1 MSKAYSSNL
10 TEWQWELIEP
20 LIPPA
25 KPGGRNREVEIWSVL
40 NAIFYVLTQG
50 CTWRNLPGDFP
61 AWPTVYTYFA
71 WRVTRHARNW
81 RKDGTWVVIHEKL
94 RDWVR
99 SQQERKPDPSEA
111 IIDSQSVKTAAKSA
125 VLGFPQVEHLF
136 KTAMLNHSVGYDA
149 GKKIKGRKRF
159 VTVDTLG
166 LILSVFVTAASQT
179 EREGGKVVLQR
190 LKEKGTR
197 IARLHT
203 IWVDGGFTGDTFMM
217 WVMDLCNWVVQVVL
231 RPQEHKGF
239 VLLPKRWVVE
249 RTFGWLSWCRR
260 LNRDHEGLPASSE
273 TWIYIAMIRIMIRRL
288 A

>member
-10 TEWQWELIEP
+10 TQWQWELIEP

-25 KPGGRNREVEIWSVL
+25 KSGGRNREVEIWSVL
-40 NAIFYVLTQG
+40 NAIFYLLTQG

-61 AWPTVYTYFA
+61 AWQTVYTYF
-71 WRVTRHARNW
+71 RNW
-81 RKDGTWVVIHEKL
+81 RKDGTWVKIHEKL

-111 IIDSQSVKTAAKSA
+111 IIDSQSVKTAA
-125 VLGFPQVEHLF
+125 
-136 KTAMLNHSVGYDA
+136 MLNQSVGYDA
-149 GKKIKGRKRF
+149 GKNIKGRKRF
-159 VTVDTLG
+159 LAVDTLG
-166 LILSVFVTAASQT
+166 LVLSVFVTAASQT

-197 IARLHT
+197 ITRLHT
-203 IWVDGGFTGDTFMM
+203 IWVDGGFTGETFMM
-217 WVMDLCNWVVQVVL
+217 WVMDLCHWVVQVVL

-260 LNRDHEGLPASSE
+260 LNRDHEGLPANSE